1 MHIRKDNILGRK
13 RMDNDLKRKVDTK
26 IKIRED
32 LKIEAKK
39 HNINFSKVMEEAL
52 KKILNKD

>member
-1 MHIRKDNILGRK
+1 
-13 RMDNDLKRKVDTK
+13 MDNDLKRKVDTK